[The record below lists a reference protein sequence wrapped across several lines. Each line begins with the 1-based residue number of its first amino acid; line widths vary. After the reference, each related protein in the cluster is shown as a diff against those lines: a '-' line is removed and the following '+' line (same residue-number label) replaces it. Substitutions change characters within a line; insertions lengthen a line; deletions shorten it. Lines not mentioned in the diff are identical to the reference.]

1 MSDQQERQGNVLDGY
16 VPIRTDDGHYYLV
29 PHFMIPAT
37 HQAMNAYRQQ
47 LQLDVRNADGGV
59 SIVYFK
65 SG

>member
-1 MSDQQERQGNVLDGY
+1 
-16 VPIRTDDGHYYLV
+16 
-29 PHFMIPAT
+29 MIPAT
-37 HQAMNAYRQQ
+37 HQAMNAYRQK